1 MSYFNLAE
9 SAAVWIGVAVI
20 MTLVMVLAAIF
31 IKKSW
36 ARAIELGYSSAQLNN
51 IVKSTVS
58 FSLVPS
64 IAILI
69 GFFGLA
75 TMVGVPWA
83 YYRLS
88 VIGSVSYEVMAAD
101 SALKAVGVELGSAT
115 ARDFSLVMLVMSIC
129 IVGGL
134 VTATLFAK
142 NIQAGTL
149 KMKDGDARWGALG
162 GSTFMMT
169 IMAVFIVP
177 MLLKGGVTLLTL
189 LTSAAITLVLG
200 LVIKKTGSRWLTNFV
215 LAIALLVAMGS
226 SVLWTSLLK

>member
-9 SAAVWIGVAVI
+9 SGAVWIGVAAVI
-20 MTLVMVLAAIF
+20 IIVMVLAAIF
-31 IKKSW
+31 IRKSW
-36 ARAIELGYSSAQLNN
+36 VRALELGYSSAQLNN
-51 IVKSTVS
+51 VVKSTVS
-58 FSLVPS
+58 FSVVPS

-88 VIGSVSYEVMAAD
+88 VVGSVAYEVMAAD
-101 SALKAVGVELGSAT
+101 SALKAVGVELGNAT
-115 ARDFSLVMLVMSIC
+115 ARDFSLVSLVMSIC
-129 IVGGL
+129 ILGGL

-142 NIQAGTL
+142 NIQAGTM
-149 KMKDGDARWGALG
+149 KMKERDARWGALG

-169 IMAVFIVP
+169 ILIVFVVP
-177 MLLKGGVTLLTL
+177 MVLKGGVTLLTL
-189 LTSAAITLVLG
+189 LTSSAITLVLG
-200 LVIKKTGSRWLTNFV
+200 LVIKGTGSKWLTNFV

-226 SVLWTSLLK
+226 SVLWTGLLN